1 MHIEKR
7 FVFENCSRFFRFFA
21 PVYFTWEHRF
31 LQILGKYKRT
41 IVFSIIG
48 KSIIS
53 ANTAK
58 LTMLDL
64 RKTLTLLVLLPVF
77 CFPAHSQRSDSFWKK
92 IVNVI
97 SAPSME
103 LDPTAVYQPAP
114 RWSVAVSGELH
125 QAGITQENWLDYIY
139 MFDED
144 SGGGSELLQ
153 AFASTKLLGGVDKVI
168 GLQVGYGNLSL
179 GWNQRIGGDKA
190 GSNTSFSFDYLA
202 PGYALQLQYF
212 DFRRPVDYEMRIAL
226 SGDWGDLEDSGQ
238 TEKPGRMTTFIA
250 DAFYAFN
257 RRSFA
262 YSAVYKGNVVQ
273 RRSAG
278 TWMFGLKYL
287 QGLVEYDPDEII
299 SELLFG
305 MVRQDTRQVSFGG
318 GFSYNLVPF
327 HRQPGPDGK
336 GLRNLTFNVT
346 AIPMVTL
353 FNQFSSTMR
362 NNFMEEDPVWTK
374 NVINGKLHVNY
385 VFKAGAI
392 YSWDRFF
399 IGVSGSYDSYNYKGS
414 TNVPEEMSDYSIE
427 FDKVH
432 SSGRFSRW
440 SASLKL
446 CVKF

>member
-1 MHIEKR
+1 
-7 FVFENCSRFFRFFA
+7 
-21 PVYFTWEHRF
+21 
-31 LQILGKYKRT
+31 
-41 IVFSIIG
+41 
-48 KSIIS
+48 
-53 ANTAK
+53 
-58 LTMLDL
+58 MLDL
-64 RKTLTLLVLLPVF
+64 RKTFTFLVLLPVF
-77 CFPAHSQRSDSFWKK
+77 CIPAHSQRPVSFWSK
-92 IVNVI
+92 IVDVI
-97 SAPSME
+97 SAPSRE
-103 LDPTAVYQPAP
+103 LNPSAVYQPAA

-125 QAGITQENWLDYIY
+125 QAGATQENTIDYI
-139 MFDED
+139 FTEEEVAV
-144 SGGGSELLQ
+144 GGSELLQ
-153 AFASTKLLGGVDKVI
+153 AYASTKLLGGVDKVV

-179 GWNQRIGGDKA
+179 GWNHRVGGDRA
-190 GSNTSFSFDYLA
+190 STNTSFSFDYLA

-212 DFRRPVDYEMRIAL
+212 DFRRPADYEMRIGVG
-226 SGDWGDLEDSGQ
+226 GDWGDIEDSGQ

-257 RRSFA
+257 RRTFA
-262 YSAVYKGNVVQ
+262 YSAVYKGTVVQ

-278 TWMFGLKYL
+278 TWMFGIKYL
-287 QGLVEYDPDEII
+287 QGLVEYDPDESIVSDI
-299 SELLFG
+299 LFG
-305 MVRQDTRQVSFGG
+305 LARQDTRQVSFGG

-327 HRQPGPDGK
+327 HRQPGADGK
-336 GLRNLTFNVT
+336 GLRNLTINLT

-362 NNFMEEDPVWTK
+362 RESEEGDPFWAK

-399 IGVSGSYDSYNYKGS
+399 IGVSGSYDSYQYKGS
-414 TNVPEEMSDYSIE
+414 THIPVVFSDEYTE
-427 FDKVH
+427 FDKIY

>member
-1 MHIEKR
+1 MVDPSD
-7 FVFENCSRFFRFFA
+7 FPSYVFGFSRLSFGFLNQKKKTIFA
-21 PVYFTWEHRF
+21 
-31 LQILGKYKRT
+31 IL
-41 IVFSIIG
+41 
-48 KSIIS
+48 
-53 ANTAK
+53 AK
-58 LTMLDL
+58 QTMLDL
-64 RKTLTLLVLLPVF
+64 RKTLALLFLLPA
-77 CFPAHSQRSDSFWKK
+77 CSFPAFSQRSDSFWGK
-92 IVNVI
+92 IVDLI

-103 LDPTAVYQPAP
+103 LDPSAVYQPAA
-114 RWSVAVSGELH
+114 RWNVAVSGELH
-125 QAGITQENWLDYIY
+125 QARITQENKIDFSYL
-139 MFDED
+139 FDEED
-144 SGGGSELLQ
+144 GGRTNLH
-153 AFASTKLLGGVDKVI
+153 AFTSTKLLGGVDKVI

-179 GWNQRIGGDKA
+179 GWNQRVGGDGV

-212 DFRRPVDYEMRIAL
+212 DFRRPVDYEMGIQL
-226 SGDWGDLEDSGQ
+226 GEGWDDLEDSGQ

-278 TWMFGLKYL
+278 TWMFGIKYL
-287 QGLVEYDPDEII
+287 QGLVEYDPDELII
-299 SELLFG
+299 SDLLFG
-305 MVRQDTRQVSFGG
+305 LVRQDTRQASFGG

-327 HRQPGPDGK
+327 HRQPGADGK
-336 GLRNLTFNVT
+336 GLRNLTINLT

-353 FNQFSSTMR
+353 FNQFSSSMM
-362 NNFMEEDPVWTK
+362 NIYLEEDPVLTK

-399 IGVSGSYDSYNYKGS
+399 IGVSGSYDSYNYRGS
-414 TNVPEEMSDYSIE
+414 TDIPQVYSDSDVD
-427 FDKVH
+427 FDKIH

-446 CVKF
+446 CVKL

>member
-1 MHIEKR
+1 
-7 FVFENCSRFFRFFA
+7 
-21 PVYFTWEHRF
+21 
-31 LQILGKYKRT
+31 
-41 IVFSIIG
+41 
-48 KSIIS
+48 
-53 ANTAK
+53 
-58 LTMLDL
+58 MLDL
-64 RKTLTLLVLLPVF
+64 RKALTLLVLLPVF
-77 CFPAHSQRSDSFWKK
+77 CIPAHSQRPDSFWSK
-92 IVNVI
+92 IVDMI
-97 SAPSME
+97 SAPSVE
-103 LDPTAVYQPAP
+103 LDPSAVYQPAA
-114 RWSVAVSGELH
+114 RWTVAVSGELH
-125 QAGITQENWLDYIY
+125 QAGITQENTLDFISSY
-139 MFDED
+139 ED
-144 SGGGSELLQ
+144 DSSGGSELLQ
-153 AFASTKLLGGVDKVI
+153 AYASTKLLGGVDKVI

-179 GWNQRIGGDKA
+179 GWNHRVGGDRA
-190 GSNTSFSFDYLA
+190 STNTSFSFDYLS

-226 SGDWGDLEDSGQ
+226 GGGWGDIEDSGK

-262 YSAVYKGNVVQ
+262 YSAVYKGNVIQ

-278 TWMFGLKYL
+278 TWMFGIKYL
-287 QGLVEYDPDEII
+287 QGLFEYDPDGLI
-299 SELLFG
+299 SDLLFG
-305 MVRQDTRQVSFGG
+305 MVRQDTRQISYGG

-362 NNFMEEDPVWTK
+362 RESEEGDPFWAK

-399 IGVSGSYDSYNYKGS
+399 IGVSGSYDSYQYKGS
-414 TNVPEEMSDYSIE
+414 THIPDYFSDESAD
-427 FDKVH
+427 FDKIY

>member
-1 MHIEKR
+1 
-7 FVFENCSRFFRFFA
+7 
-21 PVYFTWEHRF
+21 
-31 LQILGKYKRT
+31 
-41 IVFSIIG
+41 
-48 KSIIS
+48 
-53 ANTAK
+53 
-58 LTMLDL
+58 MLDL
-64 RKTLTLLVLLPVF
+64 RRTLILLVLLPACCV
-77 CFPAHSQRSDSFWKK
+77 PAYSQRPDSFWGK
-92 IVNVI
+92 IVNMI

-103 LDPTAVYQPAP
+103 LDPAAVYQPAP
-114 RWSVAVSGELH
+114 CWNVAVSGELH
-125 QAGITQENWLDYIY
+125 KAGITQDNTVDFIY
-139 MFDED
+139 TYDESD
-144 SGGGSELLQ
+144 GGGTFNMQALTSTRLQ
-153 AFASTKLLGGVDKVI
+153 GGLDKVI

-190 GSNTSFSFDYLA
+190 YKNTAFSFDYLA

-212 DFRRPVDYEMRIAL
+212 DFRRPVDYEMKIL
-226 SGDWGDLEDSGQ
+226 FGNEWEDFENNGQ
-238 TEKPGRMTTFIA
+238 TEKPGRMTSFIA

-278 TWMFGLKYL
+278 TFLFGVKYL
-287 QGLVEYDPDEII
+287 QGLVEYDPDDFL
-299 SELLFG
+299 SDMWFG

-327 HRQPGPDGK
+327 HRQSGADGK
-336 GLRNLTFNVT
+336 GLRNLTFNLT

-362 NNFMEEDPVWTK
+362 NDYGEGDPVWTK
-374 NVINGKLHVNY
+374 NVINGKMRLNY
-385 VFKAGAI
+385 VLKAGAI

-399 IGVSGSYDSYNYKGS
+399 VGVSGSYDSYSYAGS
-414 TNVPEEMSDYSIE
+414 TSVPYEG
-427 FDKVH
+427 FDNIQ

-440 SASLKL
+440 SASLRL

>member
-1 MHIEKR
+1 
-7 FVFENCSRFFRFFA
+7 
-21 PVYFTWEHRF
+21 
-31 LQILGKYKRT
+31 
-41 IVFSIIG
+41 
-48 KSIIS
+48 
-53 ANTAK
+53 
-58 LTMLDL
+58 MLDL
-64 RKTLTLLVLLPVF
+64 RKTLVLLVLLPVF
-77 CFPAHSQRSDSFWKK
+77 CIPAHSQRPDSFWRK
-92 IVNVI
+92 VVDMI

-103 LDPTAVYQPAP
+103 LDPVAVYQPAP
-114 RWSVAVSGELH
+114 RWNVAVSGELH
-125 QAGITQENWLDYIY
+125 QAGITQENTFDYISSY
-139 MFDED
+139 DVDF
-144 SGGGSELLQ
+144 GGDPELLQ
-153 AFASTKLLGGVDKVI
+153 AYVSTKLLGGVDKVI

-179 GWNQRIGGDKA
+179 GWNHRVGGDRA
-190 GSNTSFSFDYLA
+190 STNTSFSFDYLA

-212 DFRRPVDYEMRIAL
+212 DFRRPVDYEMGFEL
-226 SGDWGDLEDSGQ
+226 GGGWDDYEDSGQ

-257 RRSFA
+257 RRTFA

-278 TWMFGLKYL
+278 TWMFGIKYL
-287 QGLVEYDPDEII
+287 QGLVEYDPDEAIVSDI
-299 SELLFG
+299 LFG
-305 MVRQDTRQVSFGG
+305 LARQDTRQVSFGG

-353 FNQFSSTMR
+353 FNQFSSTMK
-362 NNFMEEDPVWTK
+362 NPFLEENPVMVK

-392 YSWDRFF
+392 YSWDRFH
-399 IGVSGSYDSYNYKGS
+399 IGVSGSYDSYDYKGS
-414 TNVPEEMSDYSIE
+414 TRIPEEFSDEDIE
-427 FDKVH
+427 FDRVY

>member
-1 MHIEKR
+1 
-7 FVFENCSRFFRFFA
+7 
-21 PVYFTWEHRF
+21 
-31 LQILGKYKRT
+31 
-41 IVFSIIG
+41 
-48 KSIIS
+48 
-53 ANTAK
+53 
-58 LTMLDL
+58 
-64 RKTLTLLVLLPVF
+64 
-77 CFPAHSQRSDSFWKK
+77 
-92 IVNVI
+92 
-97 SAPSME
+97 ME
-103 LDPTAVYQPAP
+103 LDPSAVYQPAA
-114 RWSVAVSGELH
+114 RWNVAVSGELH
-125 QAGITQENWLDYIY
+125 QAGITQENKIDFSYL
-139 MFDED
+139 FDEED
-144 SGGGSELLQ
+144 GGRTNLH
-153 AFASTKLLGGVDKVI
+153 AFTSTKLLDGVDKVI

-179 GWNQRIGGDKA
+179 GWNQRVGGDGV

-212 DFRRPVDYEMRIAL
+212 DFRRPVDYEMGIQL
-226 SGDWGDLEDSGQ
+226 GEGWDDLEDSGQ

-278 TWMFGLKYL
+278 TWMFGIKYL
-287 QGLVEYDPDEII
+287 QGLVEYDPDELII
-299 SELLFG
+299 SDLLFG
-305 MVRQDTRQVSFGG
+305 LVRQDTRQASFGG

-327 HRQPGPDGK
+327 HRQPGADGK
-336 GLRNLTFNVT
+336 GLRNLTINLT

-353 FNQFSSTMR
+353 FNQFSSTMK
-362 NNFMEEDPVWTK
+362 NPFLEENPVMVK

-385 VFKAGAI
+385 VFKAGVI

-399 IGVSGSYDSYNYKGS
+399 LGLSGSYDSYNYKGA
-414 TNVPEEMSDYSIE
+414 TRIPEEFSDEDIE
-427 FDKVH
+427 FDKIH

>member
-1 MHIEKR
+1 METI
-7 FVFENCSRFFRFFA
+7 FF
-21 PVYFTWEHRF
+21 
-31 LQILGKYKRT
+31 QQKK
-41 IVFSIIG
+41 IIF
-48 KSIIS
+48 

-58 LTMLDL
+58 LTMLDP
-64 RKTLTLLVLLPVF
+64 RKTLTLLVLLPAF
-77 CFPAHSQRSDSFWKK
+77 CLSAYSQRPDSFWNKF
-92 IVNVI
+92 VNVI

-103 LDPTAVYQPAP
+103 LDPAAVYQPAP

-125 QAGITQENWLDYIY
+125 QAGITQENVFDCLYTY
-139 MFDED
+139 DED
-144 SGGGSELLQ
+144 DGGGVQQVQ
-153 AFASTKLLGGVDKVI
+153 AFTSTKLLGGLDKGI

-190 GSNTSFSFDYLA
+190 YTNRTFSFDYLA

-212 DFRRPVDYEMRIAL
+212 DFRRPVDYEMRISL
-226 SGDWGDLEDSGQ
+226 GDGSDMEDSGQ

-278 TWMFGLKYL
+278 TWMFGVKYL
-287 QGLVEYDPDEII
+287 QGLVENDPDEFI
-299 SELLFG
+299 SDLMFG
-305 MVRQDTRQVSFGG
+305 MARQDTRQFSFGG

-327 HRQPGPDGK
+327 HRQPGADGE
-336 GLRNLTFNVT
+336 GLRNLTFNLT

-353 FNQFSSTMR
+353 FNQFSSSMR
-362 NNFMEEDPVWTK
+362 NDLEEGDPVWTK

-392 YSWDRFF
+392 YTWDRFF

-414 TNVPEEMSDYSIE
+414 THIPDDFSDYYID
-427 FDKVH
+427 FDKIH

>member
-1 MHIEKR
+1 M
-7 FVFENCSRFFRFFA
+7 F
-21 PVYFTWEHRF
+21 
-31 LQILGKYKRT
+31 
-41 IVFSIIG
+41 
-48 KSIIS
+48 
-53 ANTAK
+53 
-58 LTMLDL
+58 DL
-64 RKTLTLLVLLPVF
+64 RKTLALLVLLPS
-77 CFPAHSQRSDSFWKK
+77 CCLPGYSQRPDSFWKK

-103 LDPTAVYQPAP
+103 LDPVAVYQPAP

-125 QAGITQENWLDYIY
+125 QAGITQDSLLDCTFTY
-139 MFDED
+139 DEEE
-144 SGGGSELLQ
+144 GGDTIDVQ
-153 AFASTKLLGGVDKVI
+153 AITSNRLLGGLDKGI

-179 GWNQRIGGDKA
+179 GWNQRIGGDK
-190 GSNTSFSFDYLA
+190 SSTNTTFSFDYLA

-212 DFRRPVDYEMRIAL
+212 DFRRPVDYDMKILLADAL
-226 SGDWGDLEDSGQ
+226 ALDESGQ

-278 TWMFGLKYL
+278 TWMFGVKYL
-287 QGLVEYDPDEII
+287 QGQVEYDPDEFIAD
-299 SELLFG
+299 LMFG
-305 MVRQDTRQVSFGG
+305 MVRQDTRQISFGG

-327 HRQPGPDGK
+327 HRQPGPDGQ
-336 GLRNLTFNVT
+336 GLRNLTFNLT

-353 FNQFSSTMR
+353 FNQFSSTLS
-362 NNFMEEDPVWTK
+362 NDLEEGDPVLTT
-374 NVINGKLHVNY
+374 NVMNGKMRLNY
-385 VFKAGAI
+385 VLRAGAI
-392 YSWDRFF
+392 YSWDRLFV
-399 IGVSGSYDSYNYKGS
+399 GVSGSYDSYNYQGS
-414 TNVPEEMSDYSIE
+414 TNVPEEMSDLNFH
-427 FDKVH
+427 FDKIQ

>member
-1 MHIEKR
+1 
-7 FVFENCSRFFRFFA
+7 
-21 PVYFTWEHRF
+21 
-31 LQILGKYKRT
+31 
-41 IVFSIIG
+41 
-48 KSIIS
+48 
-53 ANTAK
+53 
-58 LTMLDL
+58 MLDL
-64 RKTLTLLVLLPVF
+64 RKTLILLVLLPA
-77 CFPAHSQRSDSFWKK
+77 CCLPGYSQRPDSFWGK

-103 LDPTAVYQPAP
+103 LDPVAVYQPAA
-114 RWSVAVSGELH
+114 RWSVAVAGELH
-125 QAGITQENWLDYIY
+125 QAGITQENTIDCTFSLGED
-139 MFDED
+139 D
-144 SGGGSELLQ
+144 SGTIQGFT
-153 AFASTKLLGGVDKVI
+153 ATKLLGGLDKVI

-179 GWNQRIGGDKA
+179 GWNQRIGGDRT

-212 DFRRPVDYEMRIAL
+212 DLRRPIDYEMRV
-226 SGDWGDLEDSGQ
+226 SMGDGWEDLEGSGQ
-238 TEKPGRMTTFIA
+238 TDKPGRMTTFIA

-262 YSAVYKGNVVQ
+262 YSAAYKGNVVQ

-278 TWMFGLKYL
+278 TWMFGVKYL
-287 QGLVEYDPDEII
+287 QGSVAYDPDEDIV
-299 SELLFG
+299 SDMLLG
-305 MVRQDTRQVSFGG
+305 LVKQDTRQVSFGG
-318 GFSYNLVPF
+318 GFSYNLVPY

-353 FNQFSSTMR
+353 FNQFTSTMR
-362 NNFMEEDPVWTK
+362 NNFLGEDPVMIK

-399 IGVSGSYDSYNYKGS
+399 LGLSGSYDSYNYRGA
-414 TNVPEEMSDYSIE
+414 TDVPAEYSEEGVD
-427 FDKVH
+427 FDKIH

>member
-1 MHIEKR
+1 
-7 FVFENCSRFFRFFA
+7 
-21 PVYFTWEHRF
+21 
-31 LQILGKYKRT
+31 
-41 IVFSIIG
+41 
-48 KSIIS
+48 
-53 ANTAK
+53 
-58 LTMLDL
+58 MLNL
-64 RKTLTLLVLLPVF
+64 RKTLTLFVLLPVC
-77 CFPAHSQRSDSFWKK
+77 CFPAYSQRSDSFWRKM
-92 IVNVI
+92 VNLI

-103 LDPTAVYQPAP
+103 LDTSAVYQPAA

-125 QAGITQENWLDYIY
+125 QAGTSMENMLDYVY
-139 MFDED
+139 TNDED
-144 SGGGSELLQ
+144 ADGGSELLD
-153 AFASTKLLGGVDKVI
+153 ASSSIRLMGGVDKVI

-179 GWNQRIGGDKA
+179 GWNHIVGGDRA
-190 GSNTSFSFDYLA
+190 STNTSFSFDYLA

-212 DFRRPVDYEMRIAL
+212 DFRRPIDYEMKIGL
-226 SGDWGDLEDSGQ
+226 GHDWGYMEDSGK

-257 RRSFA
+257 RRTFA

-278 TWMFGLKYL
+278 TWLFGVKYL
-287 QGLVEYDPDEII
+287 QGLVEYDPDDFL
-299 SELLFG
+299 SDLWFG
-305 MVRQDTRQVSFGG
+305 MYRQDTRQVSFGG

-327 HRQPGPDGK
+327 HRQPGADGK
-336 GLRNLTFNVT
+336 GLRNLTINLT

-362 NNFMEEDPVWTK
+362 RESEEGNPFLAK

-399 IGVSGSYDSYNYKGS
+399 IGVSGSYDSYQYKGS
-414 TNVPEEMSDYSIE
+414 THIPEYFSDESAD
-427 FDKVH
+427 FDKIY

>member
-1 MHIEKR
+1 
-7 FVFENCSRFFRFFA
+7 
-21 PVYFTWEHRF
+21 
-31 LQILGKYKRT
+31 
-41 IVFSIIG
+41 
-48 KSIIS
+48 
-53 ANTAK
+53 
-58 LTMLDL
+58 MLDL
-64 RKTLTLLVLLPVF
+64 RKALTLLVLLPVF
-77 CFPAHSQRSDSFWKK
+77 CIPAHSQRPDSFWSK
-92 IVNVI
+92 IVDMI
-97 SAPSME
+97 SAPSVE
-103 LDPTAVYQPAP
+103 LDPSAVYQPAA
-114 RWSVAVSGELH
+114 RWTVAVSGELH
-125 QAGITQENWLDYIY
+125 QAGITQENTLDFISSY
-139 MFDED
+139 ED
-144 SGGGSELLQ
+144 DSSGGSELLQ
-153 AFASTKLLGGVDKVI
+153 AYASTKLLGGVDKVI

-179 GWNQRIGGDKA
+179 GWNHRVGGDRA
-190 GSNTSFSFDYLA
+190 STNTSFSFDYLS

-226 SGDWGDLEDSGQ
+226 GGGWGDIEDSGK

-262 YSAVYKGNVVQ
+262 YSAVYKGNVIQ

-278 TWMFGLKYL
+278 TWMFGIKYL
-287 QGLVEYDPDEII
+287 QGLFEYDPDGLI
-299 SELLFG
+299 SDLLFG
-305 MVRQDTRQVSFGG
+305 MVRQDTRQISYGG

-362 NNFMEEDPVWTK
+362 NPFLEENPILTK

-392 YSWDRFF
+392 YSRDRFH
-399 IGVSGSYDSYNYKGS
+399 ICVSGSYDSYNYKGS
-414 TNVPEEMSDYSIE
+414 TRIPEEFSGELIE
-427 FDKVH
+427 FDKVY

-440 SASLKL
+440 SASLRL